1 MKNFFKKLFGGG
13 GSGRGRELEAV
24 QYHEYTITPCPRK
37 IGGGWSTEAVIRKR
51 DGENLR
57 EHFFIRADTCN
68 NEAGAVALIINKAQA
83 LIDQQGDKIFS

>member
-1 MKNFFKKLFGGG
+1 MKNFFKKLFGG

-24 QYHEYTITPCPRK
+24 RYHEDTSTPCPRK
-37 IGGGWSTEAVIRKR
+37 IGVGRSTEAVIRKR

-68 NEAGAVALIINKAQA
+68 NEAGAVELILNKAQA